1 MFIPLRASHLSLIC
15 ENTRNNLVI
24 KIKVHLLL
32 FYFIKFCFV
41 SFDFETVSHGSQTG
55 LELVHPPSPLQKGW
69 AEEHPP
75 PYVMAVGHALCLLSC
90 PPSLIHF

>member
-1 MFIPLRASHLSLIC
+1 MFIPLRASHLSVIC

-32 FYFIKFCFV
+32 FYFIEFGFV
-41 SFDFETVSHGSQTG
+41 SFDFETVSYGSQTD

-69 AEEHPP
+69 DEEHRHH
-75 PYVMAVGHALCLLSC
+75 M
-90 PPSLIHF
+90 